1 MIKEKIKQLLNKE
14 GDNKKKVENL
24 VFLLVILI
32 ITIIAINYIWKD
44 KESEDN
50 TSTKV
55 TNKQL
60 ANTYNEET
68 DNDTTLE
75 DKLENI
81 LGEINGAGEVKVLLT
96 YSESNKIVPVFNKT
110 EKSTD
115 TTEEDSGGGKR
126 NIKET
131 DISEEVVY
139 QDKEGVRKYSY
150 TKNS

>member
-50 TSTKV
+50 TITKV
-55 TNKQL
+55 TSKQL
-60 ANTYNEET
+60 ANTYNEEI
-68 DNDTTLE
+68 DNEITLE

-126 NIKET
+126 NIKEI
-131 DISEEVVY
+131 DVSEEVVY